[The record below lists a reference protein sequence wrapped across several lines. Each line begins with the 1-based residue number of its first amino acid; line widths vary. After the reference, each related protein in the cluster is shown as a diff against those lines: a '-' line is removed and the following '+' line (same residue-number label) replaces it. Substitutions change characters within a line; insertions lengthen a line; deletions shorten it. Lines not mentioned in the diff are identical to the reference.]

1 MSCIDAVSLP
11 CECSCLLSLGRQY
24 KKGPQESSSGT
35 SSVCLPDI
43 TWYHCM
49 WWNFPGFLPLHLGNC
64 SNQILDA
71 KKPWEQGYWCQSF
84 LWVHPH
90 YVGMFNKALLYK
102 HFPVVAYFSK
112 LLAHFNTLV
121 CIVAGII
128 IYQTW
133 TTLSLW
139 DANALAYTA
148 SFQGPTQFS
157 VACGCSELGYMLHI
171 ASVPQI
177 T

>member
-1 MSCIDAVSLP
+1 MLSRCLVNVPVSCPWTDGTRKVFIRHSLCESTWHYLASLHVTKFPRHSPSSFAYCQQSNSGCNEALGTRLLVS
-11 CECSCLLSLGRQY
+11 G
-24 KKGPQESSSGT
+24 
-35 SSVCLPDI
+35 
-43 TWYHCM
+43 
-49 WWNFPGFLPLHLGNC
+49 
-64 SNQILDA
+64 
-71 KKPWEQGYWCQSF
+71 QSF

-90 YVGMFNKALLYK
+90 YVGMYYKALLYK